1 MPPFRIHQT
10 RIRPER
16 ILIRLTQG
24 KYILASQLPQVVPVV
39 EEVKEKEKPKNVIS
53 LKQIKQIISLLQ
65 QTSHKDL
72 SKMLTPELSSLLSI
86 NDENVDKVEEEDDE
100 EVKEEV
106 YDDDDDELLIID
118 V

>member
-1 MPPFRIHQT
+1 MYLIMPPFRIHQT

-72 SKMLTPELSSLLSI
+72 SKMLTP
-86 NDENVDKVEEEDDE
+86 
-100 EVKEEV
+100 
-106 YDDDDDELLIID
+106 
-118 V
+118 